1 MRYIVYTAFLW
12 QKQYTKYCQQHSRK
26 NSAKSKIQAKVEA
39 RQNLKRIDIKSDY
52 RASVFGELVNEGITV
67 VWNDLSRI
75 PNIQFPMLCATHQQ
89 TRGSAAAIHSIWPPD
104 ELVKPAAWMN
114 NNCIICIYRIP
125 GIQNEVTMLQQ
136 KDASWCL
143 TFLCKLNEQKL

>member
-1 MRYIVYTAFLW
+1 MRYIVYTAFLL

-67 VWNDLSRI
+67 V
-75 PNIQFPMLCATHQQ
+75 
-89 TRGSAAAIHSIWPPD
+89 
-104 ELVKPAAWMN
+104 
-114 NNCIICIYRIP
+114 
-125 GIQNEVTMLQQ
+125 
-136 KDASWCL
+136 
-143 TFLCKLNEQKL
+143 